1 MPIKFTI
8 SEEELA
14 KALDISHQKLLDII
28 KFFDSDPDDEWDLV
42 KGKHYIIVKP
52 SLGMRKFSDQ
62 GALRIAYYLDAHGD
76 LGFAYRIKNFITQKS
91 NRLKHALAQ
100 RIIQEEFSEPQDKII
115 QVNSRNFIHKQC
127 LRRILETNGHTMNR
141 ALEHLSKT
149 DPLEIDQ
156 DYVQQSFSD
165 PKKQKQGEQ
174 LWFSGKGCFLVSR
187 QISQTIKDKARRS
200 KCRTISVEIEKALKA
215 LDADAQN
222 IAKKITSAKGK
233 AKRRDKKICQVTL
246 AIPDGINKISL
257 TAHHLYSVKG
267 YPHLASVVDN
277 LITIDSIIHQEFHS
291 WMGGF
296 DQPCTVQDFID
307 FVVERYPEHA
317 NETLMQRLYQVKNI
331 LKVEVAK

>member
-28 KFFDSDPDDEWDLV
+28 EFFDSDPDDEWDLV
-42 KGKHYIIVKP
+42 EGKDYIVIRP
-52 SLGMRKFSDQ
+52 SLGMKKFSDK
-62 GALRIAYYLDAHGD
+62 GALEIAYYLDAHGS
-76 LGFAYRIKNFITQKS
+76 LGFVHRIKDFITQNS

-100 RIIQEEFSEPQDKII
+100 RIIQEEFSEPQDKIV
-115 QVNSRNFIHKQC
+115 QVNGRNFVHKQC
-127 LRRILETNGHTMNR
+127 LRRILETNGQTIKR
-141 ALEHLSKT
+141 TLEYLRQNS
-149 DPLEIDQ
+149 PLEIDI
-156 DYVQQSFSD
+156 DYVERNFHN
-165 PKKQKQGEQ
+165 PKKQKQGQQ
-174 LWFSGKGCFLVSR
+174 LWFSGKGCVIVSR
-187 QISQTIKDKARRS
+187 EISQTLKDKARRS
-200 KCRTISVEIEKALKA
+200 KCRTITVEIEKALQA
-215 LDADAQN
+215 LDNDTKN
-222 IAKKITSAKGK
+222 ISRKIENAKIRAKK
-233 AKRRDKKICQVTL
+233 RNKKTCQIKL
-246 AIPDGINKISL
+246 IKPNSINQMIL

>member
-42 KGKHYIIVKP
+42 KDKDYIIVKP
-52 SLGMRKFSDQ
+52 SFKMKKFSDQ
-62 GALRIAYYLDAHGD
+62 GALKIAYYLDAHGN
-76 LGFAYRIKNFITQKS
+76 LGIIYRIKDFITQKS
-91 NRLKHALAQ
+91 NKLKHALAQ
-100 RIIQEEFSEPQDKII
+100 RIIQDEFSEPQDRII

-149 DPLEIDQ
+149 DPLEIDR

-187 QISQTIKDKARRS
+187 QISHTLKDKARRS
-200 KCRTISVEIEKALKA
+200 KCHTISVEIEKALKA
-215 LDADAQN
+215 LDNDAKNADKKLTN
-222 IAKKITSAKGK
+222 AKSKTR
-233 AKRRDKKICQVTL
+233 KRDKICQVTL
-246 AIPDGINKISL
+246 ASPDSINKISL
-257 TAHHLYSVKG
+257 AAHHLYSVNG
-267 YPHLASVVDN
+267 YPHLATVQEN
-277 LITIDSIIHQEFHS
+277 LITIDSLIHQEFHS

-317 NETLMQRLYQVKNI
+317 SETLMKRLYQVKNI